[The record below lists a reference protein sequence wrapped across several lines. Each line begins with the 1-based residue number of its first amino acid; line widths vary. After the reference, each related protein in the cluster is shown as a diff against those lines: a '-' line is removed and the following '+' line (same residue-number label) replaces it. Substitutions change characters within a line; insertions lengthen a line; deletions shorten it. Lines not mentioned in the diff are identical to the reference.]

1 MAKGHIE
8 RRKFMA
14 VLGNAFALG
23 IVLLICAVFFKNKYF
38 LNRASKYYM
47 ICLFSTLAATVFWI
61 LRTEI
66 PRFDHIHRVIV
77 CMMTSFSQ
85 IFTIFTTT
93 ILAIYLITKV
103 VEHIHTDKFRFGKIA
118 LPIIFALFCGLMF
131 SNPFHAL
138 VFTITE
144 DNKCIEGPLYYLSY
158 ITVALQVLVVAYYY
172 IKYHD
177 KLTKTTQTALAESI
191 AAIGFCIFM
200 RIMYPSV
207 SFFVLAIALIELIFF
222 LNFQNQRNGI
232 NSLTKL
238 NEGRALFAEINKR
251 IHCDEPFKIYVMKIR
266 NFGSIRQNYSY
277 TIGDEMLYQ
286 FSFHLSRLFSYG
298 IPFHMYGTTFSL
310 VLPYEESES
319 EAQTQKLIEFLE
331 KEIKFGE
338 HAIKIDYIL
347 AEHVWADEG
356 NVESIYEKLEYATE
370 VAKENKQKYITC
382 TLDLEAKR
390 LRTKYLISRLEKID
404 LESGYQVWF
413 QPIYS
418 TGKKCFSSMEALLR
432 LREPNGDFISP
443 AEFIPLAEKTG
454 RIKDITW
461 FVLEESCRAM
471 TSTPVLKDVRVSI
484 NLSMQQLLDPDFETK
499 LNQLV
504 DGYGIAHEMISFEFT
519 ERVIIEDLDAAEKN
533 MNRLAA
539 TGYTFYLDDFGVGY
553 SNFNCVLRLPLRTVK
568 LDMSLTAT
576 AEKLRENY
584 GLVQILTD
592 LFHDM
597 GMNVVAEGA
606 EYADQ
611 VELLTSYGV
620 DGIQGYY
627 FARPMM
633 LDKLTKFLKKE
644 NKKAET
650 L

>member
-1 MAKGHIE
+1 
-8 RRKFMA
+8 
-14 VLGNAFALG
+14 
-23 IVLLICAVFFKNKYF
+23 
-38 LNRASKYYM
+38 
-47 ICLFSTLAATVFWI
+47 
-61 LRTEI
+61 
-66 PRFDHIHRVIV
+66 
-77 CMMTSFSQ
+77 
-85 IFTIFTTT
+85 
-93 ILAIYLITKV
+93 
-103 VEHIHTDKFRFGKIA
+103 
-118 LPIIFALFCGLMF
+118 
-131 SNPFHAL
+131 
-138 VFTITE
+138 
-144 DNKCIEGPLYYLSY
+144 
-158 ITVALQVLVVAYYY
+158 
-172 IKYHD
+172 
-177 KLTKTTQTALAESI
+177 
-191 AAIGFCIFM
+191 M

-650 L
+650 LKKQ